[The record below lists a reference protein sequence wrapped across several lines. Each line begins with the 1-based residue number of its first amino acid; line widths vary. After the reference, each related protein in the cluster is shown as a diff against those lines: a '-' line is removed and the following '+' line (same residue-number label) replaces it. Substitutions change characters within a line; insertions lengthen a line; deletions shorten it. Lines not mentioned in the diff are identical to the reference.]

1 MITGVVGLPGA
12 GKTYFVVRRLFF
24 QTLRDPGRLIVTNVR
39 SLWFP
44 FSSRIQYV
52 DSLEECFDLRDCT
65 LFLDEVHIW
74 FSSRDY
80 RSHGRIYDAW
90 VSQLRKASVDLVYT
104 SQTIMSVEK
113 LLRDRTDMLYCVSSF
128 LRLGFFTF
136 RSYWG
141 APPPERRR
149 RMRPAT
155 FGIYPMNPLIAS
167 CYDTRDTIASV
178 NRVFS

>member
-1 MITGVVGLPGA
+1 MIIGIVGLPGS
-12 GKTYFVVRRLFF
+12 GKTYFAVRRLYRSA
-24 QTLRDPGRLIVTNVR
+24 LENPSRLIVSNVR

-44 FSSRIQYV
+44 FPARIRYV
-52 DSLEECFDLRDCT
+52 DSLEECFSLRDCL

-90 VSQLRKASVDLVYT
+90 VSQLRKSNVDLLYT
-104 SQTIMSVEK
+104 SQALMGVEK
-113 LLRDRTDMLYCVSSF
+113 LLRDRTDMIYCVSSF
-128 LRLGFFTF
+128 FRLGFFTF

-155 FGIYPMNPLIAS
+155 LGFYIFNPLIAS
-167 CYDTRDTIASV
+167 CYDTRDTIASAV
-178 NRVFS
+178 PL